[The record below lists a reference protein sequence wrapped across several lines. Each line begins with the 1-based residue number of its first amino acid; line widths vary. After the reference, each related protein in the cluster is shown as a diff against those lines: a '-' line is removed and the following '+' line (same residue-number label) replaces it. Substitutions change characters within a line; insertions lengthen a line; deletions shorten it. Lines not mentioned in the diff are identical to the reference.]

1 LVFRFTRH
9 GKRPPVSR
17 ESHASQP
24 PRMRADVPGATPDR
38 PARPGSDRRRYG
50 PPVTRSRYDVVVVGG
65 GHNGLV
71 AAAYLAQAG
80 RSVLVLERLGHVG
93 GAAVSRQ
100 VFQGVD
106 VRLSA
111 YSYLVSLLPD
121 RIVDDLGLQVRLAD
135 RTVASYTAATREG
148 RSTGLLVERD
158 EGPVTAT
165 SFRRLTGSDAAFAG
179 WQRFYGR
186 LATLAEDL
194 APTLT
199 EPLLSPDDLAGRLR
213 DPKLWQ
219 DLRERPL
226 ADLVADH
233 LSDDVVRGIALT
245 DGLIGTFA
253 DVHADDGLAARCFLY
268 HLVGNGTGRWRVP
281 VGGMG
286 AVSGAMAA
294 AARTAG
300 AEVATRATVTGLD
313 PRADGVTVEWSDGD
327 GRTTSVDAGHVV
339 CGAAPTVLAELT
351 GADPGPRPSGSQL
364 KVNMVL
370 ARLPRLRSG
379 VDAATAFAGT
389 FHVDESAAQLDAAY
403 EQAAAGRLPDVIPF
417 EVYCHSLTDPSI
429 LGPVERATGHHT
441 LTLFGLHTPAE
452 LYAEDPVGTR
462 GEAVRRVV
470 AQLDAHL
477 EEPLLDCLA
486 RDATGELC
494 LQAASPLDVEASLA
508 MPGGH
513 IFHGDLAWPVAATK
527 EDVGT
532 WGVATAH
539 PRIVSASSGGTVRGG
554 AVSGLGGYAA
564 ARHLLD
570 PR

>member
-1 LVFRFTRH
+1 
-9 GKRPPVSR
+9 
-17 ESHASQP
+17 
-24 PRMRADVPGATPDR
+24 
-38 PARPGSDRRRYG
+38 
-50 PPVTRSRYDVVVVGG
+50 VVMGG

-71 AAAYLAQAG
+71 AAGYLAMAG
-80 RSVLVLERLGHVG
+80 RSVLVLERLPQMG

-100 VFQGVD
+100 VFDGVD

-121 RIVDDLGLQVRLAD
+121 RIVADLGLEIRLAE

-158 EGPVTAT
+158 EGPATAS
-165 SFRRLTGSDAAFAG
+165 SFRQLTGAEREFAG

-199 EPLLSPDDLAGRLR
+199 EPLVSSDELAGRLR
-213 DPKLWQ
+213 DPELWH

-226 ADLVADH
+226 AEVVGDH
-233 LSDDVVRGIALT
+233 LGDDVVRGIALT

-253 DVHADDGLAARCFLY
+253 DVHADDGLGGRCFLY
-268 HLVGNGTGRWRVP
+268 HLIGNGTGRWRVP

-286 AVSGAMAA
+286 AVTGAMAA
-294 AARTAG
+294 AARRGG
-300 AEVATRATVTGLD
+300 AELLTRATVTALE
-313 PRADGVTVEWSDGD
+313 PSTDGVTVHWTDDD
-327 GRTTSVDAGHVV
+327 GRTAAVEAGHLVS
-339 CGAAPTVLAELT
+339 GAAPTVLAELT
-351 GADPGPRPSGSQL
+351 GSDPGPRPSGSQL

-379 VDAATAFAGT
+379 VDPATAFAGT
-389 FHVDESAAQLDAAY
+389 FHVDESAARIDAAY
-403 EQAAAGRLPDVIPF
+403 AQAAAGRLPDVIPF
-417 EVYCHSLTDPSI
+417 EVYCHSLSDPSV

-452 LYAEDPVGTR
+452 LYRDDPVGTR
-462 GEAVRRVV
+462 REAVRRVV

-486 RDATGELC
+486 RDAAGAPC

-513 IFHGDLAWPVAATK
+513 IFHGDLAWPVAPSPD
-527 EDVGT
+527 EVGT
-532 WGVATAH
+532 WGVATPH
-539 PRIVSASSGGTVRGG
+539 PRIVAASSGGTVRGG

>member
-1 LVFRFTRH
+1 
-9 GKRPPVSR
+9 
-17 ESHASQP
+17 
-24 PRMRADVPGATPDR
+24 
-38 PARPGSDRRRYG
+38 
-50 PPVTRSRYDVVVVGG
+50 VVMGG

-71 AAAYLAQAG
+71 AAGYLAMAG
-80 RSVLVLERLGHVG
+80 RSVLVLERLPQMG

-100 VFQGVD
+100 VFDGVD

-121 RIVDDLGLQVRLAD
+121 RIVADLGLEIRLAE

-158 EGPVTAT
+158 EGPATAS
-165 SFRRLTGSDAAFAG
+165 SFRQLTGAEREFAG

-199 EPLLSPDDLAGRLR
+199 EPLVSSDELAGRLR
-213 DPKLWQ
+213 DPELWH

-226 ADLVADH
+226 AEVVGDH
-233 LSDDVVRGIALT
+233 LGDDVVRGIALT

-253 DVHADDGLAARCFLY
+253 DVHADDGLAGRCFLY
-268 HLVGNGTGRWRVP
+268 HLIGNGTGRWRVP

-286 AVSGAMAA
+286 AVTGAMAA
-294 AARTAG
+294 AARRGG
-300 AEVATRATVTGLD
+300 AELLTRATVTALE
-313 PRADGVTVEWSDGD
+313 PSTDGVTVHWTDDD
-327 GRTTSVDAGHVV
+327 GRTSAVEAGHLVS
-339 CGAAPTVLAELT
+339 GAAPTVLAELT
-351 GADPGPRPSGSQL
+351 GSDPGPRPSGSQL

-379 VDAATAFAGT
+379 VDPATAFAGT
-389 FHVDESAAQLDAAY
+389 FHVDESAARIDAAY
-403 EQAAAGRLPDVIPF
+403 AQAAAGRLPDVIPF
-417 EVYCHSLTDPSI
+417 EVYCHSLSDPSV
-429 LGPVERATGHHT
+429 LGPVERATVHHT
-441 LTLFGLHTPAE
+441 LTLFGLHTPAA
-452 LYAEDPVGTR
+452 LFREDPVGTR
-462 GEAVRRVV
+462 REAVRRVV

-486 RDATGELC
+486 RDATGEPC
-494 LQAASPLDVEASLA
+494 LQVASPLDVEASLA

-513 IFHGDLAWPVAATK
+513 IFHGDLSWPVAATP
-527 EDVGT
+527 EQVGT
-532 WGVATAH
+532 WGVATDHA
-539 PRIVSASSGGTVRGG
+539 RVVSASSGGTVRGG

-570 PR
+570 RR

>member
-1 LVFRFTRH
+1 
-9 GKRPPVSR
+9 
-17 ESHASQP
+17 
-24 PRMRADVPGATPDR
+24 
-38 PARPGSDRRRYG
+38 
-50 PPVTRSRYDVVVVGG
+50 VTLRRYDVVVVGG

-71 AAAYLAQAG
+71 AAAYLARAG
-80 RSVLVLERLGHVG
+80 RSVLVLERLGQVG

-100 VFQGVD
+100 VFEGVD

-121 RIVDDLGLQVRLAD
+121 RIVADLGLEVRLVD
-135 RTVASYTAATREG
+135 RAVASWTATSRRG
-148 RSTGLLVERD
+148 HPGGLLVERD
-158 EGPVTAT
+158 EGPATAT
-165 SFRRLTGSDAAFAG
+165 SFRQLTGSDREFAG

-199 EPLLSPDDLAGRLR
+199 EPLLEAGDLAARLR
-213 DPKLWQ
+213 DPELWH

-226 ADLVADH
+226 SDVVADH
-233 LSDDVVRGIALT
+233 LTDDVVRGVALT

-253 DVHADDGLAARCFLY
+253 DVHAADGLAGRCFLY

-286 AVSGAMAA
+286 ALTGAIAA
-294 AARTAG
+294 AARRGG
-300 AEVATRATVTGLD
+300 AELLTCATVTGLEIGD
-313 PRADGVTVEWSDGD
+313 DGATVHWTGEDGA
-327 GRTTSVDAGHVV
+327 TAAADAGHVV
-339 CGAAPTVLAELT
+339 WAAAPRALDELT
-351 GADPGPRPSGSQL
+351 GTAAGPAPSGSQL

-379 VDAATAFAGT
+379 TDPAIAFAGT
-389 FHVDESAAQLDAAY
+389 CHVDEAAGQLDAAY
-403 EQAAAGRLPDVIPF
+403 AQAASGRLPDVIPF
-417 EVYCHSLTDPSI
+417 EVYCHSLSDPSI
-429 LGPVERATGHHT
+429 LGPVERATGAHT

-452 LYAEDPVGTR
+452 LFRADPVGTR
-462 GEAVRRVV
+462 REAVRRVV

-486 RDATGELC
+486 LDAAGEPC

-513 IFHGDLAWPVAATK
+513 IFHGDLAWPVADTA
-527 EDVGT
+527 DQVGT
-532 WGVATAH
+532 WGVATSF
-539 PRIVSASSGGTVRGG
+539 PRVVAASSGGTVRGG